1 MQWHSR
7 TGRAGWDASSSGAA
21 CSSLLVDPA
30 PAGLPPTLSQAL
42 FPTRLF
48 LLLQVMTLE
57 NWPSIMFKVQAVAG
71 ERARVLLKLN
81 AGPAALP
88 VAL

>member
-1 MQWHSR
+1 
-7 TGRAGWDASSSGAA
+7 
-21 CSSLLVDPA
+21 
-30 PAGLPPTLSQAL
+30 
-42 FPTRLF
+42 
-48 LLLQVMTLE
+48 MTLE